1 MNALRKLLIWRARI
15 AFGILCLALTAAG
28 CGPGFK
34 TVPVSG
40 KVFVNGEPLT
50 GADAT
55 VFFKPDASKGNSLN
69 VDFSGVVDE
78 NGNYTLYYGRKG
90 DQGVAPGWYKV
101 AVTAI
106 VPLAPKTGPDRK
118 TKARMP
124 GKPVRITLIDNKY
137 SVAETSG
144 IEIQVV
150 ENPAAGA
157 YDLQLKGPPKN
168 QP

>member
-1 MNALRKLLIWRARI
+1 MKALQEALICRARL
-15 AFGILCLALTAAG
+15 AFGLLCLALTAAG

-40 KVFVNGEPLT
+40 RILVNGEPLT
-50 GADAT
+50 GSDAT
-55 VFFKPDASKGNSLN
+55 VFFKPDASKGNKLN
-69 VDFSGVVDE
+69 VDFSGTADE

-106 VPLAPKTGPDRK
+106 VPLEPKTAPDKK
-118 TKARMP
+118 TTKTRMP

-137 SVAETSG
+137 SVPETSG

-150 ENPAAGA
+150 EKPEPGA
-157 YDLQLKGPPKN
+157 YDLKLTGPPKK
-168 QP
+168 